1 MTKSN
6 VFRAEDLRQIEERG
20 LTLEKVLADI
30 ERFKKGFP
38 VVKLQRPCTVGDG
51 ISVLQDGELARLGHV
66 HARAAAAGRM
76 MKFVPASGAA
86 SRMFQLLLSFLE
98 RSKAAKDSQN
108 ETPVDAGDHDYQ
120 MVRQFL
126 RDLKQFAFY
135 EELRSVMARDG
146 LSIEQVLT
154 DGCHAD
160 ILTYLLTAG
169 GLNYADLP
177 KGLIP
182 FHRYADHVRTPLEEH
197 LVEAAAYTRD
207 RDHVARVHFTVP
219 VEHYEAMGK
228 HVEAVRQR
236 CERAGC
242 RYLVTFSVQKPSTDT
257 IAVDQENEP
266 VRDEAGRLVFRPA
279 GHGALLENLHDL
291 HGDVIFIKNI
301 DNLAVD
307 RLKPQTY
314 LYKKALASYLVELQ
328 NTTFRYLQALLHEQV
343 GEQSLQEIFAFAREK
358 LFLVPPA
365 DLARKS
371 RAERIA
377 FLAGRLN
384 RPLRVCGVVPN
395 TGEPG
400 GGPFWV
406 RQSDNTLSL
415 QIIEAAQ
422 VDMRDAGQRALWEA
436 ATHFNPVDLVCG
448 VRDYCDRPF
457 DLSRFS
463 DPDTGFIAQKSK
475 NGKVLRALELPGLWN
490 GAMAHWNTVFVEVP
504 LITFNPVKT
513 VFDLLRDAHQGA

>member
-1 MTKSN
+1 MTKN
-6 VFRAEDLRQIEERG
+6 NFFRAEDLRQIEEHG
-20 LTLEKVLADI
+20 LTLEKVLSDI
-30 ERFKKGFP
+30 ERFERGFP

-51 ISVLQDGELARLGHV
+51 ITVLQDGELARLGHV
-66 HARAAAAGRM
+66 HAQAVAAGRM
-76 MKFVPASGAA
+76 AKFVPASGAA

-98 RSKAAKDSQN
+98 RSKTANGSQN
-108 ETPVDAGDHDYQ
+108 GTPVDTGDHDYQ
-120 MVRQFL
+120 MVLQFM
-126 RDLKQFAFY
+126 RGLKQFAFY
-135 EELRSVMARDG
+135 DELRLVMARDG
-146 LSIEQVLT
+146 LHIEQVLT
-154 DGCHAD
+154 NGRHAD
-160 ILTYLLTAG
+160 ILTYLLTAT
-169 GLNYADLP
+169 GLDYANLP

-182 FHRYADHVRTPLEEH
+182 FHRYADHTRTPLEEH
-197 LVEAAAYTRD
+197 LLEAAAYAQDQD
-207 RDHVARVHFTVP
+207 RTARVHFTVP
-219 VEHYEAMGK
+219 VEYQEAMCE

-236 CERAGC
+236 CERGGC
-242 RYLVTFSVQKPSTDT
+242 RYVATFSVQKPSTDT
-257 IAVDQENEP
+257 IAVDQQNQP
-266 VRDEAGRLVFRPA
+266 FRDEVGQLVFRPA
-279 GHGALLENLHDL
+279 GHGALLENLDDL
-291 HGDVIFIKNI
+291 QGDIIFIKNI

-314 LYKKALASYLVELQ
+314 RYKKALAGYLVELQ
-328 NTTFRYLQALLHEQV
+328 NAIFGYLQALLHERV
-343 GEQSLQEIFAFAREK
+343 EEQSLQEIFAFAREK
-358 LFLVPPA
+358 LFIVPPV
-365 DLARKS
+365 DLARQS

-406 RQSDNTLSL
+406 QQSDNTLSL

-422 VDMRDAGQRALWEA
+422 VDMQDAGQRVLWEA

-448 VRDYCDRPF
+448 VRDYRDRPF
-457 DLSRFS
+457 NLLRFS

-475 NGKVLRALELPGLWN
+475 DGKVLQALELPGLWN
-490 GAMAHWNTVFVEVP
+490 GAMAHWNTVFIEVP